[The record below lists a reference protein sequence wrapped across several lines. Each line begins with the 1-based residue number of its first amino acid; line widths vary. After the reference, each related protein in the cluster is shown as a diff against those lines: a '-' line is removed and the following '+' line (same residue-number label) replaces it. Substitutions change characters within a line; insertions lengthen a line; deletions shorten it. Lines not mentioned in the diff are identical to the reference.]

1 MSKLRLE
8 TKSGHFDQERGKPL
22 FGAVGMPKAVETKTS
37 RKLAINSM
45 TDRSIS

>member
-8 TKSGHFDQERGKPL
+8 TKSGHFVQERRKPL
-22 FGAVGMPKAVETKTS
+22 FGAVDMRKAIKTKTS

-45 TDRSIS
+45 IDQSIS

>member
-8 TKSGHFDQERGKPL
+8 TKNGHFVQERGKPL
-22 FGAVGMPKAVETKTS
+22 FGAVGMWKAVETKTL

-45 TDRSIS
+45 IDRSIS